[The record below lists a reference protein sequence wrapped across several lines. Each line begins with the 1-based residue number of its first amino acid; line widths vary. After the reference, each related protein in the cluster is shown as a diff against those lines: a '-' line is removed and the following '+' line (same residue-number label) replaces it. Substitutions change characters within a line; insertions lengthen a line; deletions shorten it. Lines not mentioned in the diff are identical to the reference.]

1 MRDSKIS
8 TILSLCFSG
17 PGNPH
22 DVCAA
27 VRKEH
32 KKFYKCKSE
41 QAKEKWHPRRMALAR
56 LGVFFGNKASTHE
69 VRLREGI
76 IPRHAQVGVTTLVTR
91 IGGLSFNTCCANS
104 AGLFSGLFCL
114 PRGLF
119 SQRWPDPRDLL
130 WTRSDGTLM
139 GIFLFQ
145 GIFVCLNLVKKC
157 RYPGPYSGDTQTLG
171 VCHRHTSS

>member
-1 MRDSKIS
+1 MHQTSRFQNLRTLNPWI
-8 TILSLCFSG
+8 
-17 PGNPH
+17 PGAELTR
-22 DVCAA
+22 VESSATS
-27 VRKEH
+27 V
-32 KKFYKCKSE
+32 
-41 QAKEKWHPRRMALAR
+41 
-56 LGVFFGNKASTHE
+56 STHE

-145 GIFVCLNLVKKC
+145 GIFVCLDLVKKM
-157 RYPGPYSGDTQTLG
+157 PLSGSLLW
-171 VCHRHTSS
+171 RHTDFGCVSQAHIVVRIVLVSFQVSFTCE